1 MFEYLKSKIHNNC
14 IIFLQERHS
23 SENSQ
28 NEWHNEFK
36 GEPYFFHGT
45 ANSCSVLIGFIT
57 TKKFS
62 VSKMSKDSK
71 GRILI
76 VEVVAFI
83 LVNLYNANT
92 EVEQL
97 KTICELDLL
106 LDDFLLDDS
115 KNIVIAG
122 DLNLFFDSNL
132 ERLAVVVLP

>member
-1 MFEYLKSKIHNNC
+1 MNGIMNSK
-14 IIFLQERHS
+14 
-23 SENSQ
+23 ENQ
-28 NEWHNEFK
+28 T
-36 GEPYFFHGT
+36 FFHGT
-45 ANSCSVLIGFIT
+45 ANSFSVLIGFIT

-62 VSKMSKDSK
+62 VSKMNKDSK
-71 GRILI
+71 RRILI

-92 EVEQL
+92 EVQQL

-132 ERLAVVVLP
+132 ERLAVVLLP

>member
-1 MFEYLKSKIHNNC
+1 
-14 IIFLQERHS
+14 
-23 SENSQ
+23 
-28 NEWHNEFK
+28 
-36 GEPYFFHGT
+36 
-45 ANSCSVLIGFIT
+45 
-57 TKKFS
+57 
-62 VSKMSKDSK
+62 MSKGSK